1 MENIYANISAE
12 TVMVLHD
19 PNIETQDVTSSG
31 MAGRQQFAKS
41 NHLKVA
47 VVCLGLLC
55 VLLLTGIIGLCVH
68 YNGVAG
74 DFEEE
79 QTKLLT
85 ETDQLK
91 GEIDNL
97 QNKLLFMEHHFKMG
111 WCHFGSSFYLF
122 STVGKTWEQ
131 SKHDCVR
138 RGADLVIIDS
148 REEQN
153 FIIGFNGMFWI
164 GLSDRETEG
173 SWKWVDGTPL
183 TIQYW
188 KSGEPN
194 SYGGEEDCAE
204 RSLIYSNTEQS
215 WNDAQCGQL
224 KLGICEKVAYP

>member
-1 MENIYANISAE
+1 
-12 TVMVLHD
+12 
-19 PNIETQDVTSSG
+19 
-31 MAGRQQFAKS
+31 MAGRQQFARS

-131 SKHDCVR
+131 SKQDCVR

-153 FIIGFNGMFWI
+153 LINGFNGMFWI

-194 SYGGEEDCAE
+194 SYGGEEDYAE
-204 RSLIYSNTEQS
+204 RSFIYSNTEQS